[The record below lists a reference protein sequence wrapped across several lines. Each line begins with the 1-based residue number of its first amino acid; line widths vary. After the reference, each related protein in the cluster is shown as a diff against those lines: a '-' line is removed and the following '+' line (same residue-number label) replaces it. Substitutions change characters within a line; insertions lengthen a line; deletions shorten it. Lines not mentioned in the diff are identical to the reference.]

1 MIFSILVGPTITRIR
16 AWQQSINNI
25 SRIKFNG
32 LPYFEFNTYTIAI
45 LVIFSFQMDSLLP
58 PMNLIGSMLEDNKLK
73 NRTEID
79 RHQLSSSL
87 FAFFNLYGN
96 EFKMNENVISV
107 KSGHWLDYQLEV
119 DNAFVSPLQKR

>member
-1 MIFSILVGPTITRIR
+1 
-16 AWQQSINNI
+16 
-25 SRIKFNG
+25 
-32 LPYFEFNTYTIAI
+32 
-45 LVIFSFQMDSLLP
+45 
-58 PMNLIGSMLEDNKLK
+58 MNLIGSMLEDNKLK